1 MANKKDLK
9 LPLDETNFSTSA
21 AAKYSQ
27 SFQTLAQTEV
37 AVYHEK
43 YYKIIGNAV
52 LCKLQVS

>member
-21 AAKYSQ
+21 AANYSQ

-43 YYKIIGNAV
+43 YYIGNAV
-52 LCKLQVS
+52 LCKLQIS